1 MKSDQEKVR
10 FLLIDT
16 IALLCK
22 NGLSFKNELKI
33 QGLLG
38 ITVDGSDVFIVHI
51 DETFSEA
58 ATPSRQN
65 ASAGRD
71 VQSKSVG
78 APAVGFRQPIRVA
91 KGNAVP
97 PLSASKI
104 GRKRVRAGVQP
115 MKREKTDWRDNAG
128 TWDGMQQG
136 SSKTGDQGMND
147 DGSPETKPTDMMWL
161 ESDALNESTAKA
173 DLGSPPALGFDP
185 DNDMVAFGWPV
196 NSSFGSNVGDV
207 VPGSLI
213 SSTEMALKTEDG
225 MEMKSPDAVCVRTNR
240 QSAGRRKSR
249 RNSSGV
255 PLMAGASRASPV
267 SRVSDTQWPAADEAI
282 GYSMPAAVAWENE
295 DENVQQEDY
304 EEWSNWESRRGTN
317 KRSAK
322 TDDDREKSFVCQY
335 DDCDKAFYR
344 RDHLIRHQRIKHGK
358 PFGVD
363 SQTVFYCHF
372 ANCGKI
378 FYKNASLH
386 RHMND
391 AHGFVPQE

>member
-1 MKSDQEKVR
+1 MKPDQEKVR
-10 FLLIDT
+10 VLLIDT

-58 ATPSRQN
+58 VAPSRQN
-65 ASAGRD
+65 ASTGRD
-71 VQSKSVG
+71 VQSKLVG
-78 APAVGFRQPIRVA
+78 APAIGFHQPIRLA

-97 PLSASKI
+97 PLSVSKI
-104 GRKRVRAGVQP
+104 GRRRVRTGVPP
-115 MKREKTDWRDNAG
+115 MKREKTDWRDSTS
-128 TWDGMQQG
+128 TWDGMQQD

-147 DGSPETKPTDMMWL
+147 GSPETKPSDMMWL

-173 DLGSPPALGFDP
+173 DLESPPALSFDP

-196 NSSFGSNVGDV
+196 NSSFGSNVGD

-240 QSAGRRKSR
+240 HSAGRRKSR

-255 PLMAGASRASPV
+255 PLMAGASHASPV
-267 SRVSDTQWPAADEAI
+267 SRVSDTQWPAAGEAI
-282 GYSMPAAVAWENE
+282 GYSMPAAVGWENE

-304 EEWSNWESRRGTN
+304 EEVCIIVIRQLNYWMLCM
-317 KRSAK
+317 
-322 TDDDREKSFVCQY
+322 SFFLFL
-335 DDCDKAFYR
+335 FY
-344 RDHLIRHQRIKHGK
+344 
-358 PFGVD
+358 
-363 SQTVFYCHF
+363 
-372 ANCGKI
+372 
-378 FYKNASLH
+378 
-386 RHMND
+386 
-391 AHGFVPQE
+391 